1 MTMKS
6 NAMKQTGEIAIV
18 MTTER
23 QKKAVKFCEYWLDVE
38 FKGNLDNRT
47 DVSRF
52 LSEHLD
58 RAKFVAEEA
67 TCNMDIY

>member
-18 MTTER
+18 ITTER
-23 QKKAVKFCEYWLDVE
+23 QKKAVEFCEYWLNVE
-38 FKGNLDNRT
+38 FKGNLDNRI

-67 TCNMDIY
+67 TYNMDIY

>member
-1 MTMKS
+1 MHCKEET
-6 NAMKQTGEIAIV
+6 AIV

-23 QKKAVKFCEYWLDVE
+23 QKKAVEFCEYWLDVK
-38 FKGNLDNRT
+38 FKGNLDNRN
-47 DVSRF
+47 DVSKF

-67 TCNMDIY
+67 TFNMDIY